1 MHVYVQSAQM
11 TSSSLRHRSKMGR
24 GTHLALYHH
33 ASILYLI
40 PYTLHPIPYTLHPI
54 SHPIPY
60 TLYLIPYTLYP
71 IPYTS
76 PPTATIYYRKLV
88 SSRAL
93 GCSGGLQE
101 ECGSRRKALQVR
113 HDCFVQVHGGAD
125 ARYCDTKERH
135 RQLHL
140 HPA

>member
-1 MHVYVQSAQM
+1 MHPSY
-11 TSSSLRHRSKMGR
+11 T
-24 GTHLALYHH
+24 LYP
-33 ASILYLI
+33 IPYTLYLI
-40 PYTLHPIPYTLHPI
+40 PYTLYPILYL
-54 SHPIPY
+54 IPY

-76 PPTATIYYRKLV
+76 PPTATIPNASTPHYRKLV

-140 HPA
+140 RPA

>member
-11 TSSSLRHRSKMGR
+11 TSSSLRHRSKMGS

-33 ASILYLI
+33 ASILF
-40 PYTLHPIPYTLHPI
+40 
-54 SHPIPY
+54 
-60 TLYLIPYTLYP
+60 LIPYTLYP
-71 IPYTS
+71 IPYTR
-76 PPTATIYYRKLV
+76 PPTATIPNASTPHYRKLV

-101 ECGSRRKALQVR
+101 ECSSRRKALQVR

-125 ARYCDTKERH
+125 ARYCDAKERH
-135 RQLHL
+135 RQFRLR
-140 HPA
+140 PA